1 MISFSGGMPSPKNG
15 LIYLVMIVARISTVH
30 QDKRSL
36 DDQVAVCRQWCERN
50 LDHKFKVDVIQ
61 SQGSGERLDREELHE
76 LEMAIE
82 SGKFDLVVAE
92 DLGRIC
98 RRTRAND
105 FLELGEDEN
114 TRMVM
119 LNDGLDTL
127 DENWRTMASVA
138 TMRHESYNAD
148 TSKRIKRSIRNRFLQ
163 GMIQTVPFGYIKPFP
178 KALDTDVTKDPDAE
192 PFVMEII
199 SRLEK
204 GESYSM
210 VADFLNEN
218 QVPKGPF
225 GRSKKWD
232 ASAVSGLIHNPIL
245 KGIREAGRKMA
256 KRKNKSGKRRSV
268 KAPPENLQVREV
280 PHLAYIDAERYDRL
294 IRKLDAVNA
303 PYRRKTV
310 DGRDPRADVPKK
322 RTRFPGQQVFCAVCG
337 HPMQWGGHGQ
347 VDHMVCKGARDYKC
361 WQSATF
367 DGNLAAEK
375 MLAAVYSECDQ
386 LPNFSETLHTQ
397 VHQEFQVLTSSRATE
412 RIQIQKRI
420 DKLTRDLNRL
430 VEFILTGK
438 GSDFVSQKIAEIEDE
453 LEQAKFEQ
461 QELVA
466 RPSVAPVL
474 PTSEEVR
481 ERAKEAIAKVSVCPY
496 ELSRVMRMLVP
507 RIEAHPMRLCD
518 GGAIVIRAKC
528 QLNLCSLVPGL
539 NDLPLAREVMTRSLE
554 VDLFDPVQREAFRER
569 VIALREKGMKQRDI
583 AAELGITLPAV
594 QNAVKLQA
602 KMDSLGLQDPYVPV
616 TEAPMDL
623 HRMRRHLHPR
633 FKFEPYDPD
642 KDPGKQD

>member
-15 LIYLVMIVARISTVH
+15 LIYLVLIVARISTVH

-36 DDQVAVCRQWCERN
+36 DDQVAVCREWCERN
-50 LDHKFKVDVIQ
+50 LAHKFKVRVIQ
-61 SQGSGERLDREELHE
+61 SQGSGERLDREELRE
-76 LEMAIE
+76 LEKAIE
-82 SGKFDLVVAE
+82 SGNFDLVVAE

-127 DENWRTMASVA
+127 GENWRTMASVA

-163 GMIQTVPFGYIKPFP
+163 GMIQTVPMGYIKPFP

-199 SRLEK
+199 TRLEK

-218 QVPKGPF
+218 QVPKGQF
-225 GRSKKWD
+225 GRSKKWT

-256 KRKNKSGKRRSV
+256 KRNNKSGKRRSV

-294 IRKLDAVNA
+294 IRKLDAANA
-303 PYRRKTV
+303 PYRRKKV
-310 DGRDPRADVPKK
+310 NGRDPRADVPKK
-322 RTRFPGQQVFCAVCG
+322 RTRFPGQQVFCGICG
-337 HPMQWGGHGQ
+337 HPLRWGGHGQ
-347 VDHMVCKGARDYKC
+347 TNHMVCKGAIDYKC

-367 DGNLAAEK
+367 DGLSASEK
-375 MLAAVYSECDQ
+375 IMAAVDNVCDQ
-386 LPNFSETLHTQ
+386 LPNFPEMLYSQ
-397 VHQEFQVLTSSRATE
+397 VHEEFQALNSSRSSE
-412 RIQIQKRI
+412 RNQIQKRI

-430 VEFILTGK
+430 VEFILSGK
-438 GSDFVSQKIAEIEDE
+438 GSDFVSQKIVGTEAE
-453 LEQAKFEQ
+453 LEQAKLEL
-461 QELVA
+461 QEIES

-481 ERAKEAIAKVSVCPY
+481 KRAKEAIANGSVCPY
-496 ELSRVMRMLVP
+496 ELSRVMRKLIP
-507 RIEAHPMRLCD
+507 RIEAHPLRLCD
-518 GGAIVIRAKC
+518 GGAIVIRAKF

-539 NDLPLAREVMTRSLE
+539 NDLTLARKVMTRSLE
-554 VDLFDPVQREAFRER
+554 VDLFNPVQREAFRER
-569 VIALREKGMKQRDI
+569 VIALRDEGMKQRDI
-583 AAELGITLPAV
+583 AAELGITQAAV
-594 QNAVKLQA
+594 QYSVKLQA
-602 KMDSLGLQDPYVPV
+602 TMDSLGLQDPYVPV

-633 FKFEPYDPD
+633 FKFEPYDP
-642 KDPGKQD
+642 GKQE